1 MGKNESSTQT
11 PEMECIE
18 PQESNGEHLTT
29 GDLAREIG
37 ATVRTVRFYEE
48 VGLLNPVGRTGGKHR
63 MYSKSEL
70 EKLRFISDLRA
81 VDCSLA
87 EIRTLLALRDQ
98 TKPTRK
104 AAQEA
109 SQMIKERLT
118 AIRDKLDQIRRV
130 RDDLSAT
137 LEFLGECTECQK
149 EPDREVCRSCDAMA
163 RENLPKA
170 VRWIW

>member
-1 MGKNESSTQT
+1 MDKNPTET
-11 PEMECIE
+11 PTEA
-18 PQESNGEHLTT
+18 QEHNEHLTT

-48 VGLLNPVGRTGGKHR
+48 VGLLTPVGRTGGKHR
-63 MYSKSEL
+63 MYSRSEL

-87 EIRTLLALRDQ
+87 EIRTLLALREQD
-98 TKPTRK
+98 KPTRK
-104 AAQEA
+104 VAEEA
-109 SQMIKERLT
+109 RQMLKERLG

-137 LEFLGECTECQK
+137 LEFLGECADCPK
-149 EPDREVCRSCDAMA
+149 ESDKNTCRTCDAMS
-163 RENLPKA
+163 RDNLPNA

>member
-1 MGKNESSTQT
+1 MDKNPIETSTET
-11 PEMECIE
+11 
-18 PQESNGEHLTT
+18 QESNSEHLTT

-48 VGLLNPVGRTGGKHR
+48 VGLLTPVGRTGGKHR
-63 MYSKSEL
+63 MYSRSEL

-87 EIRTLLALRDQ
+87 EIRTLLALREQD
-98 TKPTRK
+98 KPTRK
-104 AAQEA
+104 VAEEA
-109 SQMIKERLT
+109 RQMLKERLA

-130 RDDLSAT
+130 RDDLSAA
-137 LEFLGECTECQK
+137 LEFLGECADCPK
-149 EPDREVCRSCDAMA
+149 ESDKNACRTCDAMS
-163 RENLPKA
+163 RDNLPNA